1 MDIAIDHDK
10 CIGAGQCALI
20 APEVFDQ
27 RDDGMALLLV
37 ERPGAAQAP
46 AVREAAESCPLSAI
60 SVAEESAADG
70 ANAAPGRPRGSG

>member
-1 MDIAIDHDK
+1 MDIAIDHDR

-27 RDDGMALLLV
+27 DDDGMAVLLV
-37 ERPGAAQAP
+37 DRPGVAQSP

-60 SVAEESAADG
+60 SVAEDRPGAA
-70 ANAAPGRPRGSG
+70 

>member
-27 RDDGMALLLV
+27 GDDGLALLLV
-37 ERPGAAQAP
+37 DRPGAAQSP

-60 SVAEESAADG
+60 SVAED
-70 ANAAPGRPRGSG
+70 RRGTA

>member
-27 RDDGMALLLV
+27 HDDGRALLLV
-37 ERPGAAQAP
+37 GRPDAAQAP

-60 SVAEESAADG
+60 TVAEESAPDG
-70 ANAAPGRPRGSG
+70 VRAAAGRRRGSD

>member
-27 RDDGMALLLV
+27 RADGMALLLV
-37 ERPGAAQAP
+37 ETADAAQAP
-46 AVREAAESCPLSAI
+46 AVRDAADSCPLSAI
-60 SVAEESAADG
+60 SVTEEPLPGSVHT
-70 ANAAPGRPRGSG
+70 APGRPRGSD

>member
-37 ERPGAAQAP
+37 DRPGAAQAP

-60 SVAEESAADG
+60 TVAEPGVPDG
-70 ANAAPGRPRGSG
+70 GSTAPGRPRGSD

>member
-1 MDIAIDHDK
+1 MDIAIDHDR

-27 RDDGMALLLV
+27 GDDGLALLLAD
-37 ERPGAAQAP
+37 RPGAAQAP

-60 SVAEESAADG
+60 TVTEDREPAA
-70 ANAAPGRPRGSG
+70 

>member
-27 RDDGMALLLV
+27 GDDGMALLLV
-37 ERPGAAQAP
+37 DRPGTAQAP

-60 SVAEESAADG
+60 SVVEDR
-70 ANAAPGRPRGSG
+70 PGTA